1 MRYFIFMIIL
11 ACIGSCSTYKSGEL
25 QKVGNKMVTNRLTD
39 IERYVMEQKGTE
51 RPFTGE
57 YYDFFEE
64 GTYVCKRCGT
74 ALYRSKDKFR
84 SGCGWPSFDD
94 EIKGAVRRLL
104 DADGRRTEIQCA
116 KCGAHLGH
124 VFIGEGF
131 TPKDTRHCVN
141 SVSLK
146 FVPLKKKYSNMKE
159 IYFAG
164 GCFWGTE
171 HYFKQLRGVVD
182 TKVGYANGNTDNP
195 TYREVCTDK
204 TGFAETVRVVY
215 DPDVITLEFLT
226 EMYFRAIDPT
236 SVDQQGPDIGSQYRT
251 GIYYKDDADKAE
263 IRKVYDS
270 MRQKLGSRMAVEF
283 LPLKNFYYAEEY
295 HQDYLDKNP
304 AGYCHLPSSLFRM
317 AKEAN
322 VRR

>member
-1 MRYFIFMIIL
+1 M
-11 ACIGSCSTYKSGEL
+11 
-25 QKVGNKMVTNRLTD
+25 
-39 IERYVMEQKGTE
+39 
-51 RPFTGE
+51 
-57 YYDFFEE
+57 
-64 GTYVCKRCGT
+64 
-74 ALYRSKDKFR
+74 YRSNDKFR

-94 EIKGAVRRLL
+94 EIKGAVKRIL

-322 VRR
+322 ERR

>member
-1 MRYFIFMIIL
+1 MIIL

-94 EIKGAVRRLL
+94 EIKGAVKRIL

>member
-1 MRYFIFMIIL
+1 MIIL

-182 TKVGYANGNTDNP
+182 TQVGYANGNTDNP

-322 VRR
+322 ARR

>member
-1 MRYFIFMIIL
+1 MIIL
-11 ACIGSCSTYKSGEL
+11 ACIGLCSTYKSGEL

-104 DADGRRTEIQCA
+104 DVDGRRTEIQCA

-182 TKVGYANGNTDNP
+182 TQVGYANGNTDNP

>member
-1 MRYFIFMIIL
+1 MIIL

-74 ALYRSKDKFR
+74 ALYRSNNKFR

-94 EIKGAVRRLL
+94 EIKGAVKRIL

-322 VRR
+322 ERR

>member
-1 MRYFIFMIIL
+1 MIIL
-11 ACIGSCSTYKSGEL
+11 ACIGSCSTYKSDEL

-74 ALYRSKDKFR
+74 ALYRSNDKFR

-94 EIKGAVRRLL
+94 EIKGAVKRIL

-322 VRR
+322 ERR

>member
-1 MRYFIFMIIL
+1 MIIL

-74 ALYRSKDKFR
+74 ALYRSNDKFR

-94 EIKGAVRRLL
+94 EIKGAVKRIL

-146 FVPLKKKYSNMKE
+146 FVPLKKKYSNIKE

-204 TGFAETVRVVY
+204 TGFAETVCVVY

-251 GIYYKDDADKAE
+251 GIYYKDDDDKVE
-263 IRKVYDS
+263 IGKVYDS

-322 VRR
+322 ARK

>member
-1 MRYFIFMIIL
+1 MIIL

-64 GTYVCKRCGT
+64 GTYVCKRCGM
-74 ALYRSKDKFR
+74 ALYRSNDKFR

-94 EIKGAVRRLL
+94 EIKGAVKRIL

-146 FVPLKKKYSNMKE
+146 FVPFKKKYSNMKE

-182 TKVGYANGNTDNP
+182 TQVGYANGNTDNP

-215 DPDVITLEFLT
+215 DPDVITLDFLT

-322 VRR
+322 ERR

>member
-1 MRYFIFMIIL
+1 MIIL

-74 ALYRSKDKFR
+74 ALYRSNDKFR

-182 TKVGYANGNTDNP
+182 TQVGYANGNTDNP

>member
-1 MRYFIFMIIL
+1 MIIL

-74 ALYRSKDKFR
+74 ALYRSNDKFR

-94 EIKGAVRRLL
+94 EIKGAVKRIL

-182 TKVGYANGNTDNP
+182 TQVGYANGNTDNP

-322 VRR
+322 ERR

>member
-1 MRYFIFMIIL
+1 MIIL

-74 ALYRSKDKFR
+74 ALYRSNDKFR

-94 EIKGAVRRLL
+94 EIKGAVKRIL
-104 DADGRRTEIQCA
+104 DADGRRTEMQCA

-182 TKVGYANGNTDNP
+182 TQVGYANGNTDNP

-215 DPDVITLEFLT
+215 DPDVITLDFLT

-322 VRR
+322 ERR

>member
-1 MRYFIFMIIL
+1 MIIL

-51 RPFTGE
+51 RPFTGG

-74 ALYRSKDKFR
+74 ALYRSNDKFR

-94 EIKGAVRRLL
+94 EIKGAVKRIL

-322 VRR
+322 ERR

>member
-1 MRYFIFMIIL
+1 MIIL

-182 TKVGYANGNTDNP
+182 TQVGYANGNTDNP

-236 SVDQQGPDIGSQYRT
+236 SVDQQRPDIGSQYRT

-322 VRR
+322 ARR

>member
-1 MRYFIFMIIL
+1 MIIL

-94 EIKGAVRRLL
+94 EIKGAVKRIL

-322 VRR
+322 ARR

>member
-1 MRYFIFMIIL
+1 MIIL

-74 ALYRSKDKFR
+74 ALYRSNDKFR

-322 VRR
+322 ERR

>member
-1 MRYFIFMIIL
+1 MIIL

-74 ALYRSKDKFR
+74 ALYRSNDKFR

-94 EIKGAVRRLL
+94 EIKGAVKRIL

-182 TKVGYANGNTDNP
+182 TQVGYANGNTDNP

-215 DPDVITLEFLT
+215 DPDVITLDFLT

-322 VRR
+322 ERR

>member
-1 MRYFIFMIIL
+1 MIIL

-146 FVPLKKKYSNMKE
+146 FVPLKKKYSNIKE

-204 TGFAETVRVVY
+204 TGFAETVCVVY

-251 GIYYKDDADKAE
+251 GIYYKDDDDKVE
-263 IRKVYDS
+263 IGKVYDS

-322 VRR
+322 ARK

>member
-1 MRYFIFMIIL
+1 MILL

-74 ALYRSKDKFR
+74 ALYRSNDKFR

-94 EIKGAVRRLL
+94 EIKGAVKRIL

-322 VRR
+322 ERR

>member
-1 MRYFIFMIIL
+1 MIIL

-74 ALYRSKDKFR
+74 ALYRSNDKFR

-94 EIKGAVRRLL
+94 EIKGAVRRIL

-146 FVPLKKKYSNMKE
+146 FVPLKKEYSNMKE

-251 GIYYKDDADKAE
+251 GIYYKDDADKVE
-263 IRKVYDS
+263 IGKVYDS

>member
-1 MRYFIFMIIL
+1 MIIL

-74 ALYRSKDKFR
+74 ALYRSNDKFR

-182 TKVGYANGNTDNP
+182 TQVGYANGNTDNP

-251 GIYYKDDADKAE
+251 GIYYKDDADKVE
-263 IRKVYDS
+263 IGKVYDS

>member
-1 MRYFIFMIIL
+1 MIIL

-131 TPKDTRHCVN
+131 TPKDTRHCIN

-182 TKVGYANGNTDNP
+182 TQVGYANGNTDNP

-215 DPDVITLEFLT
+215 DQDVITLEFLT

-251 GIYYKDDADKAE
+251 GIYYKDDTDKAE

-322 VRR
+322 ERR

>member
-1 MRYFIFMIIL
+1 MIIL

-74 ALYRSKDKFR
+74 ALYRSNDKFR
-84 SGCGWPSFDD
+84 SSCGWPSFDD
-94 EIKGAVRRLL
+94 EIKGAVKRLL

-182 TKVGYANGNTDNP
+182 TQVGYANGNTDNP

-215 DPDVITLEFLT
+215 DPDVITLDFLT

-322 VRR
+322 ERR

>member
-1 MRYFIFMIIL
+1 MIIL

-94 EIKGAVRRLL
+94 EIKGAVKRIL

-182 TKVGYANGNTDNP
+182 TQVGYANGNTDNP

-322 VRR
+322 ERR

>member
-1 MRYFIFMIIL
+1 MIIL

-74 ALYRSKDKFR
+74 ALYRSNDKFR

-94 EIKGAVRRLL
+94 EIKGAVKRLL

-116 KCGAHLGH
+116 KCGTHLGH

-182 TKVGYANGNTDNP
+182 TQVGYANGNTDNP

-322 VRR
+322 ARR

>member
-1 MRYFIFMIIL
+1 MIIL

-182 TKVGYANGNTDNP
+182 TQVGYANGNTDNP

-251 GIYYKDDADKAE
+251 GIYYKDDADKVE
-263 IRKVYDS
+263 IGKVYDS

>member
-1 MRYFIFMIIL
+1 MIIL

-74 ALYRSKDKFR
+74 ALYRSNDKFR

-94 EIKGAVRRLL
+94 EIKGAVRRIL

-146 FVPLKKKYSNMKE
+146 FVPLKKKYSNMKK

-182 TKVGYANGNTDNP
+182 TQVGYANGNTDNP
-195 TYREVCTDK
+195 TYREVCTGK

-251 GIYYKDDADKAE
+251 GIYYKDDADKVE

-322 VRR
+322 ARR

>member
-1 MRYFIFMIIL
+1 MIIL

-74 ALYRSKDKFR
+74 ALYRSNDKFR

-94 EIKGAVRRLL
+94 EIKGAVKRIL

-322 VRR
+322 ARR

>member
-1 MRYFIFMIIL
+1 MIIL

-74 ALYRSKDKFR
+74 ALYRSNDKFR

-182 TKVGYANGNTDNP
+182 TQVGYANGNTDNP

-322 VRR
+322 ERR

>member
-1 MRYFIFMIIL
+1 MIIL

-182 TKVGYANGNTDNP
+182 TQVGYANGNTDNP

-304 AGYCHLPSSLFRM
+304 VGYCHLPSSLFRM

>member
-1 MRYFIFMIIL
+1 MIIL

-74 ALYRSKDKFR
+74 ALYRSNDKFR

-94 EIKGAVRRLL
+94 EIKGAVKRIL

-182 TKVGYANGNTDNP
+182 TQVGYANGNTDNP

-322 VRR
+322 ARR

>member
-1 MRYFIFMIIL
+1 MIIL

-251 GIYYKDDADKAE
+251 GIYYKDDADKVE

-322 VRR
+322 ARK

>member
-1 MRYFIFMIIL
+1 MIIL

-84 SGCGWPSFDD
+84 SSCGWPSFDD
-94 EIKGAVRRLL
+94 EIKGAVKRIL

-131 TPKDTRHCVN
+131 TPKDTSHCVN

-295 HQDYLDKNP
+295 HQDYLGKNP

-322 VRR
+322 ERR

>member
-1 MRYFIFMIIL
+1 MIIL

-74 ALYRSKDKFR
+74 ALYRSNDKFR

-94 EIKGAVRRLL
+94 EIKGAVKRLL

-322 VRR
+322 ARR

>member
-1 MRYFIFMIIL
+1 MLIL

-74 ALYRSKDKFR
+74 ALYRSNDKFR

-94 EIKGAVRRLL
+94 EIKGAVRRIL

-182 TKVGYANGNTDNP
+182 TQVGYANGNTDNP

-251 GIYYKDDADKAE
+251 GIYYKDDADKVE
-263 IRKVYDS
+263 IGKVYDS

>member
-1 MRYFIFMIIL
+1 MIIL

-74 ALYRSKDKFR
+74 ALYRSNDKFR
-84 SGCGWPSFDD
+84 SGCGWPIFDD
-94 EIKGAVRRLL
+94 EIKGAVKRIL

-322 VRR
+322 ERR

>member
-1 MRYFIFMIIL
+1 MIIL

-204 TGFAETVRVVY
+204 TGFAETVCVVY

-251 GIYYKDDADKAE
+251 GIYYKDDDDKVE
-263 IRKVYDS
+263 IGKVYDS

>member
-1 MRYFIFMIIL
+1 MIIL

-74 ALYRSKDKFR
+74 ALYRSNDKFR

-94 EIKGAVRRLL
+94 EIKGAVKRIL

-182 TKVGYANGNTDNP
+182 TQVGYANGNTDNP

-251 GIYYKDDADKAE
+251 GIYYKDDADKVE
-263 IRKVYDS
+263 IGKVYDS

>member
-1 MRYFIFMIIL
+1 MIIL

-182 TKVGYANGNTDNP
+182 TQVGYANGNTDNP

>member
-1 MRYFIFMIIL
+1 MIIL

-74 ALYRSKDKFR
+74 ALYRSNDKFR

-94 EIKGAVRRLL
+94 EIKGAVKRLL

-182 TKVGYANGNTDNP
+182 TQVGYANGNTDNP

-215 DPDVITLEFLT
+215 DPDVINLEFLT

-322 VRR
+322 ARR